1 MAMATASAVEP
12 MSGSLDLVIE
22 LIWQHA
28 MAHLKS
34 TKNEI
39 LLPADI
45 NTVIG
50 QDNVEKIKDRLSALL
65 STPVVA
71 FKDDVNRVYRIMPTP
86 VLDGVVDAAVVQVM
100 PMIATS
106 KEQSASSSPKAN
118 KATLEKPEKIPRPPN
133 AFILYRQH
141 HHPLVK
147 ATHPDFHN
155 NEISVLL
162 GKKWKAESAET
173 KAHFKSLADEIKV
186 QHAKDHPDYQ
196 YAPRKPSEKKRRS
209 TSRRDTHQLELND
222 MQVVSSTQFGAG
234 EVVTPISQ
242 SDVAYVNSLSPAS
255 DENNI
260 ANDDRNFDLLVPL
273 SPGRGFTNMTMN
285 HSTNY
290 VMGFEDARFMN
301 FQVRRSGTTVTP
313 PPQHTTQSH
322 AVTTTGLAG
331 NWSNLDFEFD
341 NYFAGFGQ

>member
-1 MAMATASAVEP
+1 MATATASVVEP
-12 MSGSLDLVIE
+12 MSGSLDLVLE

-28 MAHLKS
+28 MTHLKS

-50 QDNVEKIKDRLSALL
+50 QGNVEKIKDRLSALL

-71 FKDDVNRVYRIMPTP
+71 FKDDVNSVFRIMPTP
-86 VLDGVVDAAVVQVM
+86 ALDGVVDAAVAQVM
-100 PMIATS
+100 PMIATNND
-106 KEQSASSSPKAN
+106 QSASPSPKAN
-118 KATLEKPEKIPRPPN
+118 KVAQGKPEKIPRPPN

-147 ATHPDFHN
+147 ASHPDFHN

-162 GKKWKAESAET
+162 GKRWKAEPAET

-209 TSRRDTHQLELND
+209 TSRRDTHHSVLND
-222 MQVVSSTQFGAG
+222 TQIANSAQLGAG
-234 EVVTPISQ
+234 KVATPISQ
-242 SDVAYVNSLSPAS
+242 SDGAYVNSLSPAS
-255 DENNI
+255 DENTMVS
-260 ANDDRNFDLLVPL
+260 DDRNFDLIVPL
-273 SPGRGFTNMTMN
+273 SPGREFTNITMN

-290 VMGFEDARFMN
+290 VMGFEDAGFMN
-301 FQVRRSGTTVTP
+301 FQIRRLGTAVTTL
-313 PPQHTTQSH
+313 PQQVQSH
-322 AVTTTGLAG
+322 AASTTGLTG
-331 NWSNLDFEFD
+331 HWSNLDFDFD
-341 NYFAGFGQ
+341 NYFAGLGQ

>member
-1 MAMATASAVEP
+1 MATATASVMEP
-12 MSGSLDLVIE
+12 MSRSLDLVIE

-28 MAHLKS
+28 MAHLKH

-71 FKDDVNRVYRIMPTP
+71 FKDDVNSVYRIMPTP
-86 VLDGVVDAAVVQVM
+86 VLDGAVDSAVAQVM
-100 PMIATS
+100 PMIATNS
-106 KEQSASSSPKAN
+106 DQNASPSPKAN
-118 KATLEKPEKIPRPPN
+118 KAAQGKPEKIPRPPN

-147 ATHPDFHN
+147 ASHPGFHN

-162 GKKWKAESAET
+162 GKRWKAESAET

-209 TSRRDTHQLELND
+209 TSRRDAHHLALND
-222 MQVVSSTQFGAG
+222 TQIVSSAQFGAG
-234 EVVTPISQ
+234 EAGTPMSQ
-242 SDVAYVNSLSPAS
+242 SDGTYVNSLSPAS

-260 ANDDRNFDLLVPL
+260 VNDERNFDLIVPL

-290 VMGFEDARFMN
+290 VMGFEDAGFMN
-301 FQVRRSGTTVTP
+301 FQIRRLGTTVTT
-313 PPQHTTQSH
+313 PQHTQAH
-322 AVTTTGLAG
+322 ATSTTGLAG
-331 NWSNLDFEFD
+331 HWSNLDFEFD
-341 NYFAGFGQ
+341 NYFAGLGQ